1 MNIIGQFLEML
12 PAAYIKNIN
21 VCMDLTSS
29 KQVLN
34 SVQSEAAE
42 MAPEYLLWCAVF
54 GVITGIITAIFFIF
68 LDPLENGT
76 EARQENGGRK
86 QPEEHDERFC

>member
-1 MNIIGQFLEML
+1 ML
-12 PAAYIKNIN
+12 PAAYTKGN
-21 VCMDLTSS
+21 VCMDLTSP

-42 MAPEYLLWCAVF
+42 MAPKYLLWCAVF
-54 GVITGIITAIFFIF
+54 SVITGIITAIFFIF
-68 LDPLENGT
+68 LDLLENGE
-76 EARQENGGRK
+76 EAREEIGGRK